1 MYIEVGRRIPMR
13 TRWLFSVIIIGLL
26 LAGCGGEINA
36 TPQDREVSWEEA
48 IEILNGGEVIGV
60 YQLHSREVT
69 LQMKDGS
76 WIKTMEPHLDDIFRE
91 VEKCGAVC
99 EGVTLATE

>member
-1 MYIEVGRRIPMR
+1 MR
-13 TRWLFSVIIIGLL
+13 TRWYLTLLLLGLL
-26 LAGCGGEINA
+26 LAACGGAVDA

-69 LQMKDGS
+69 LQMEDGS
-76 WIKTMEPHLDDIFRE
+76 WIKTMEPHLDDIFSE
-91 VEKCGAVC
+91 VVKCGAVC
-99 EGVTLATE
+99 EGITLATE

>member
-1 MYIEVGRRIPMR
+1 MNFEVGRRIAMR
-13 TRWLFSVIIIGLL
+13 TRWILTMLVLGLL

-48 IEILNGGEVIGV
+48 IEILNSGEVQGV

-69 LQMKDGS
+69 LHLKDGS
-76 WIKTMEPHLDDIFRE
+76 WIKTEEPNLDDIFRE
-91 VEKCGAVC
+91 VEKCGAPC